1 VPIARYFIIVGGTLA
16 ALLLIAGWCLPTP
29 PAMFA
34 NQLAI
39 DRSIIRIK
47 SARKWPEKV
56 VLNTS
61 QPTIT
66 PPAVEEPPVAQSV
79 RLPPD
84 EAGDQS
90 NLEALAQ
97 LKPDAPSAAVHHPT
111 LRIKHGLART
121 ARKACGQRSRYTSAS
136 KSGSGD
142 CCQFGWIDNGQ
153 TSSNAMSRR
162 HAASSWPMDWRRSH
176 REELKDKQL
185 LSSRTELRSYRLNGS
200 GMNKIVRTT
209 SATLCSI
216 KRRNVHVQTC
226 NRCSDSACCRLVVD
240 NPFCSGCNI

>member
-1 VPIARYFIIVGGTLA
+1 MPIARYFIFVGGTLA
-16 ALLLIAGWCLPTP
+16 ALLLIADWCLPTH

-47 SARKWPEKV
+47 SAHKWPEKV
-56 VLNTS
+56 VLDTS
-61 QPTIT
+61 PPTIA
-66 PPAVEEPPVAQSV
+66 PPAVEEPPAAQSV

-97 LKPDAPSAAVHHPT
+97 LKPDIPSAAVDHPT
-111 LRIKHGLART
+111 LRIKRGLART
-121 ARKACGQRSRYTSAS
+121 ARS
-136 KSGSGD
+136 KRVARGSVTRRLARAEAGGG

-162 HAASSWPMDWRRSH
+162 HAASSWLMDWPA
-176 REELKDKQL
+176 L
-185 LSSRTELRSYRLNGS
+185 TG
-200 GMNKIVRTT
+200 
-209 SATLCSI
+209 
-216 KRRNVHVQTC
+216 RN
-226 NRCSDSACCRLVVD
+226 
-240 NPFCSGCNI
+240 